1 MSQMG
6 HTRSFGGVGSMSG
19 LPESGHGWKARSTSF
34 CEAHSRALRP
44 YLSSHDSAGATAGA
58 GLGACDNSLE
68 TIHFGPEYCVRAVF
82 LRRGEWGD
90 ENGRTGDKASNRRE
104 RSETTDGR
112 RNPGHGKGSGR
123 RHEDSPQGR
132 GGHNRHRI
140 HFALERV
147 LMLRVA
153 RQAKAQVRAG
163 DTTPAAGIMEEEIGT
178 RSSPIYGHAYGRAL
192 CCSLLRRS

>member
-1 MSQMG
+1 FLRLCRSHTRPRRRAAQKRDEVAPLHCLMLPALSTERIAHLATAQRLLQRGISIQPMSQMG

-90 ENGRTGDKASNRRE
+90 ENGRTGDK
-104 RSETTDGR
+104 
-112 RNPGHGKGSGR
+112 
-123 RHEDSPQGR
+123 
-132 GGHNRHRI
+132 
-140 HFALERV
+140 
-147 LMLRVA
+147 
-153 RQAKAQVRAG
+153 
-163 DTTPAAGIMEEEIGT
+163 
-178 RSSPIYGHAYGRAL
+178 
-192 CCSLLRRS
+192 